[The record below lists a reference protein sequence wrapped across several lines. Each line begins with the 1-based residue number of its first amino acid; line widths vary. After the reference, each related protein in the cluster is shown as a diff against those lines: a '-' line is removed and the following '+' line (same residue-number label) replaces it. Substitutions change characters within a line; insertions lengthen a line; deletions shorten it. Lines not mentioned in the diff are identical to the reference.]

1 MPALLRNLSPTWGAL
16 PAVVCLCSSSFATNT
31 TNDKVT
37 PTPTPSPTLVG
48 FRAYGS
54 GSFKT
59 WDQAQKQCQEWGGN
73 LIKADITDDSVKK
86 RREPEGPWHQQ

>member
-1 MPALLRNLSPTWGAL
+1 MAAVALLAL
-16 PAVVCLCSSSFATNT
+16 FNTTVATNT

-59 WDQAQKQCQEWGGN
+59 WDQAQKQCQDWGGN